1 MKRMITIAILILAL
15 TGNAFAMEVPTGTTV
30 QNLNGSQQYIKT
42 YTVAT
47 GVDPQTLIEEPFDF
61 EGYTYTYASIVKA
74 ENRSSEKKSHTET
87 VTIETAKNDLSQVLA
102 GLAPTLDYAANAYQ
116 GTLALDHTTIQTK
129 VAGYVSKSYTVS
141 EVKEI
146 GNLSSNDMSFIPAIT
161 VKNGVTL
168 NLAGV
173 DWRVQGTA
181 MVDDTLVPA
190 VYQAV
195 ATYSNR
201 ASYQAATGYITT
213 ADYVGEIARDQVD
226 SVTYTV
232 TYLGTEIV
240 PEVLPMAKGTVELL
254 LPWVIGGAVLVLVA
268 TLAILLWRS
277 RRQLAHLCGSMAE
290 PEAEDIETEEERG

>member
-1 MKRMITIAILILAL
+1 MKKILTVAILVLSL
-15 TGNAFAMEVPTGTTV
+15 SVNAMAMEVPTGTTV

-87 VTIETAKNDLSQVLA
+87 VAIETAKNDLSQVLA
-102 GLAPTLDYAANAYQ
+102 GLAPTLDYAANSYQ

-129 VAGYVSKSYTVS
+129 AAGYVNKNYTVS

-146 GNLSSNDMSFIPAIT
+146 GNLSSNDMSFVPATT

-168 NLAGV
+168 PLANV
-173 DWRVQGTA
+173 EWQVQATA
-181 MVDDTLVPA
+181 LVDDVLVPSQYA
-190 VYQAV
+190 AV
-195 ATYSNR
+195 ATYSSR

-213 ADYVGEIARDQVD
+213 ADYVGEISRDQVD

-240 PEVLPMAKGTVELL
+240 PEVLPMAKGSVEAL

-277 RRQLAHLCGSMAE
+277 RRQLAHLRGSMVEHEVEDAE
-290 PEAEDIETEEERG
+290 LEEETE